1 MPAGGASGAAI
12 LAAGRCVGQKTLQ
25 L

>member
-12 LAAGRCVGQKTLQ
+12 LAAGRCLGQKTLQ